1 MVSSP
6 GTSLFLAPSPS
17 ASTQEPRQRNANKTH
32 AASAAG
38 PPPAPAPGP
47 APLPP
52 SGPGLEQLARNGLA
66 RFFKEGIGAGIW
78 RVFDKLDFRIA
89 YVGTAV
95 SNLAHL
101 VDLNKACRPQPL
113 SPAAAAGHPDNSY
126 GGGRALHYPYP
137 PIRPHK
143 SWKPS
148 VQDWGFPLAQDLASD
163 VASFPVGE
171 VRDALVASYFRH
183 VHPFLPVVAEPWFM
197 AAYRNTDEP
206 PPLLL
211 FQAVLMAGAHSCT
224 HPLVARDRHAVK
236 SIIFRRAALLFHTRH
251 ETDRA
256 HLMQAALL
264 FTWHVGDGDT
274 ITAGPWYWAG
284 IALRIACGMGMHRA
298 SAVLPQHEA
307 SHQRRCWWLAFICE
321 VLSALET
328 GRPCSISAEDTDQIM
343 LVDDDLTSYP
353 ADGSI
358 DYAAAA
364 AAAAAGTTGSTATS
378 SAGRSPASV
387 AEAATSSARAG
398 ESGSTRRRGGP
409 NATFLNRMVELCYIG
424 LDILALSAPSQ
435 RRIVDIESIDVRLG
449 LWSLRA
455 GINNSSPHDDSGD
468 RSSKVAAEAAAAA
481 SDARPGDGHAPRDE
495 VDEDEE
501 DDDDDTDAVAEQ
513 CQLRM
518 HYNLMLLH
526 LHRSYSYTAPV
537 TPSSPSVCSG
547 AARAI
552 IASLERLATL
562 RGGLGRCHFSA
573 VSAATAAA
581 IQTANEVREAAQSRS
596 FIVVMPAL
604 EQLARLLHITAQLAK
619 HWPNAQAVHDV
630 FQELHHEYDTLVT
643 HSLRGEEVMIR
654 QTQPDWNL
662 LLGGLQVARLTGL
675 PTEQEWLNMP
685 EGPL

>member
-1 MVSSP
+1 ME
-6 GTSLFLAPSPS
+6 AA
-17 ASTQEPRQRNANKTH
+17 ASRRGEARQRNANKTH

-38 PPPAPAPGP
+38 PPTPAPGP

-52 SGPGLEQLARNGLA
+52 SGPGLEQLARNGLV

-78 RVFDKLDFRIA
+78 RVFDKLDFHIA

-113 SPAAAAGHPDNSY
+113 SPAAAGHPDNY
-126 GGGRALHYPYP
+126 GGRALHYPYP

-148 VQDWGFPLAQDLASD
+148 VQDWGFPLAEDLASD

-171 VRDALVASYFRH
+171 VRDALVAAYFCD

-197 AAYRNTDEP
+197 AAYRTPDEP

-298 SAVLPQHEA
+298 SPVLPQPEA

-343 LVDDDLTSYP
+343 LADDDMTSYP
-353 ADGSI
+353 ADGLK
-358 DYAAAA
+358 DYAA
-364 AAAAAGTTGSTATS
+364 AAAAAGTTASTATS

-387 AEAATSSARAG
+387 AEATSSARAG
-398 ESGSTRRRGGP
+398 ESGSTRRGGP

-455 GINNSSPHDDSGD
+455 GINSSPHDDSGD
-468 RSSKVAAEAAAAA
+468 RSGKVAAEAAAAA
-481 SDARPGDGHAPRDE
+481 SGGTHSARPGDGHAPRNE
-495 VDEDEE
+495 VDD

-552 IASLERLATL
+552 ITSLERLTTL

-581 IQTANEVREAAQSRS
+581 IQTANEVREAALSRG

-604 EQLARLLHITAQLAK
+604 EQLARLLRVTARLAK

-630 FQELHHEYDTLVT
+630 FQELHHEYETLVT
-643 HSLRGEEVMIR
+643 HGLRGEEVMIR

-685 EGPL
+685 DGPL